1 MVAGVT
7 VEGEGC
13 SSSTVVLWLCYLISK
28 INNWNGIRN
37 SVLSTPTMLRSTI
50 ALLSNVRT
58 ATTRLQNLAVPKARV
73 PFQDSRMVTPGGS
86 NLGKS
91 RPGGV

>member
-13 SSSTVVLWLCYLISK
+13 SSFTVVLWLCYLISK
-28 INNWNGIRN
+28 INNWDGIRN

-58 ATTRLQNLAVPKARV
+58 AATRLQNLAAPKARV
-73 PFQDSRMVTPGGS
+73 PFQDSRMV
-86 NLGKS
+86 
-91 RPGGV
+91 R